1 MPANDPLLLPKEAGL
16 QLRKHEKTIRM
27 MCAAGEIRHIA
38 EYGPTGQPRYKIPQ
52 SAIDEYLQRHMVAR
66 TA

>member
-1 MPANDPLLLPKEAGL
+1 MSKNDPLLLPREAGE
-16 QLRKHEKTIRM
+16 QLRKHAVTIRT
-27 MCAAGEIRHIA
+27 MCAAKEIRHIV

-66 TA
+66 RA